1 MVRPA
6 NPELAEKI
14 LEATA
19 EIIEENGPDGVTM
32 RGVADRIGY
41 SATTIYLYY
50 ANKDDL
56 LDQTV
61 VRAFGWFAD
70 AMLAAVES
78 SGTDERTRIR
88 NRARAYVTWA
98 LAHGGMYRLMF
109 QHDSIRPFD
118 SETRSVQPRTL
129 RDSVALVAA
138 AIESGSI
145 PRYRNADTVA
155 RINWAGLHGV
165 VSLAMSGRLFGAPDE
180 LPAGELE
187 RCAAE
192 LADEFVSLWLGE
204 LDVEPPR

>member
-6 NPELAEKI
+6 NPELAERI

-19 EIIEENGPDGVTM
+19 GIIEENGPDGVTM

-41 SATTIYLYY
+41 SATTIYLYF

-70 AMLAAVES
+70 AMRVAVEAS
-78 SGTDERTRIR
+78 APGEHVR

-109 QHDSIRPFD
+109 QHDSIRPLD

-129 RDSVALVAA
+129 RDSVALIAE
-138 AIESGSI
+138 AIDAGRI
-145 PRYRNADTVA
+145 PRYSDAETMA

-180 LPAGELE
+180 LLPGELDH
-187 RCAAE
+187 RARE

-204 LDVEPPR
+204 PDPKQPR

>member
-6 NPELAEKI
+6 NQELAEKI
-14 LEATA
+14 LLATA
-19 EIIEENGPDGVTM
+19 EIIEENGPDSITM

-41 SATTIYLYY
+41 SATTIYLYFE
-50 ANKDDL
+50 NKDDL

-78 SGTDERTRIR
+78 SAPDDRIR

-98 LAHGGMYRLMF
+98 LSHGGMYRLMF
-109 QHDSIRPFD
+109 QHDSIRPLD

-129 RDSVALVAA
+129 VDSVALIAD

-145 PRYRNADTVA
+145 PGSPDADTMA

-180 LPAGELE
+180 RAAGELE
-187 RCAAE
+187 RRSFE

-204 LDVEPPR
+204 DGSRQTR